1 MNKANRIAVAQAQV
15 IVKRSVRAIRLIM
28 VAGLSAIVL
37 AACGGGAQTTDN
49 PVTSITPTSTYN
61 GPPPQTA
68 DVQAFKLSVWDNI
81 QASNRCGGC
90 HVPGGIGTG
99 SFARNDDI
107 NIAYQEA
114 NMGIR
119 ANLTVP
125 SDSEMVTKLNKGHN
139 CWLTDNA
146 ACADIM
152 TT

>member
-1 MNKANRIAVAQAQV
+1 MTKASRIAVAQAQV
-15 IVKRSVRAIRLIM
+15 ISGRIVRALRLIM
-28 VAGLSAIVL
+28 VAGLSAVVL

-49 PVTSITPTSTYN
+49 PITSITPTSTYS

-114 NMGIR
+114 NIGTR
-119 ANLTVP
+119 ANLAVP
-125 SDSEMVTKLNKGHN
+125 SDSQMVTKLNERS
-139 CWLTDNA
+139 
-146 ACADIM
+146 
-152 TT
+152 

>member
-1 MNKANRIAVAQAQV
+1 MNKASRIAVAQAQV
-15 IVKRSVRAIRLIM
+15 ISGRSVRAIRLIM

-37 AACGGGAQTTDN
+37 AACGGGGAQTTDN
-49 PVTSITPTSTYN
+49 PITSITPPSTYS

-107 NIAYQEA
+107 NLAYQEA
-114 NMGIR
+114 NIGTR
-119 ANLTVP
+119 ANLAVP
-125 SDSEMVTKLNKGHN
+125 SDSQMVTKLGEGHN
-139 CWLTDNA
+139 C
-146 ACADIM
+146 
-152 TT
+152 